1 MYKTPETQADQALG
15 TLWNWTWPLLFVSG
29 LTILSMATQKYS
41 GYTEPQPIQAHVA
54 PASPANSQ

>member
-41 GYTEPQPIQAHVA
+41 GYMEPQPIQAHVA
-54 PASPANSQ
+54 ATSPTTTQ